1 MAGQVV
7 HGGRYIIGP
16 GAANRPPL
24 EMPVIRW
31 IVILSLLQLVA
42 FWKILGRMGF
52 PPWLAI
58 MASVPLVNLI
68 ILYYVALTPWPR
80 ERALEPPRSDGGPD
94 AAF

>member
-1 MAGQVV
+1 MSQVV
-7 HGGRYIIGP
+7 HVARYIIGP
-16 GAANRPPL
+16 YVVNLPPR

-80 ERALEPPRSDGGPD
+80 ERALEPPRNEDGPD
-94 AAF
+94 ASF